1 MQKSIQE
8 AKLHDHTC
16 LIFKNELEF
25 FHCAIPFIIE
35 GLKNNEKCYLI
46 IDDISRE
53 EVLRNFKY
61 LYRNEQNPSWEKY
74 LNDKIVIENFRNI
87 YFQNNTFEVSSVR
100 ENYLLILKKAKVEG
114 FNGLRVFAEVSSSLS
129 GLIKA
134 EDFLI
139 WEEEADK
146 YFDDNNFL
154 AVCAYNEKYFS
165 REYLLRMRKIHPVE
179 INLLKT
185 RF

>member
-8 AKLHDHTC
+8 TKLHDHTC

-35 GLKNNEKCYLI
+35 GLRNNEKCYLV
-46 IDDISRE
+46 IDNISRE

-61 LYRNEQNPSWEKY
+61 LYRNEQDPSWEKH
-74 LNDKIVIENFRNI
+74 LNDKIIIEDFRNI
-87 YFQNNTFEVSSVR
+87 YLKNGVFEINSVL
-100 ENYLLILKKAKVEG
+100 ENYLSILQKTKKEG
-114 FNGLRVFAEVSSSLS
+114 FNGLRVFAEVSSSLV
-129 GLIKA
+129 KA

-146 YFDDNNFL
+146 HFKSNDFM
-154 AVCAYNEKYFS
+154 AVCVYNQRYFS
-165 REYLLRMRKIHPVE
+165 KEDLLRVKKMHPVE
-179 INLLKT
+179 IDLLKT